1 MLYSSKP
8 GQNRAVKIMNKF
20 PFILL
25 TGLLFVATLGV
36 SITPVHAD
44 PDHDR
49 ARRALQAGEAM
60 PLDQILVNVA
70 KQHPGQ
76 VLEVELESRPRGLL
90 YEIKILSAQGTVT
103 KLKVDAKTG
112 EVLNRNH
119 QTKN

>member
-1 MLYSSKP
+1 MFHSSKH
-8 GQNRAVKIMNKF
+8 GQNRTMKILNP
-20 PFILL
+20 PFSILL
-25 TGLLFVATLGV
+25 TGLLLTATLGV

-49 ARRALQAGEAM
+49 ARRALQAGQAM
-60 PLDQILVNVA
+60 PLDQILAAVA

-90 YEIKILSAQGTVT
+90 YEIKILSAQGAVT

-112 EVLNRNH
+112 EVLDHKQRE
-119 QTKN
+119 KN